1 MATRDSFWESM
12 LAAAA
17 VGILIGGCL
26 STPVPSPTSSPLPSP
41 TSTPTAPPTIGRS
54 PSPPPTATASQTVT
68 PTSPATPGP
77 SPSAA
82 TEGDVLDQAEI
93 DRHLDALARIA
104 GEEGGRRVAG
114 TEGYDASADYVAEQ
128 LAAMG
133 YEVDRQPFSFT
144 FFDEQAPVSLVI
156 GEQSWS
162 GAEWLHAMLYSAE
175 GVVTGALETV
185 GILNRQPVGTAG
197 CEADDWN
204 QFVTGRIAV
213 LAAGPCPRRSQVN
226 NAQDA
231 GAIALIGLYPAW
243 GADEIRRPTL
253 FEPDGIDIP
262 VIVAGEEPSS
272 ALLAAAATNATAEI
286 TVDVEMAP
294 ASDDNIFAELPG
306 TSTQVVMLGG
316 HLDSSLDGP
325 GINDNG
331 SGVATLLAMAA
342 AFAERPAPEHAIRFA
357 FWGAEEFG
365 THGSRHYVDNL
376 PARERERIEAYINL
390 DMVGS
395 PNAARFVYDDE
406 FGESGASAITVLL
419 LDALAENGTPGLPIS
434 SGGSDHSAFLNA
446 GIATGGVFSGIAP
459 LTPAEAQTFGGQAG
473 MPADPCY
480 HLACDDRSNVDTGSA
495 FHLGSAVATVVWSL
509 ANPDR

>member
-1 MATRDSFWESM
+1 MATRGVSRTKW
-12 LAAAA
+12 LASAVAA
-17 VGILIGGCL
+17 VLISGCL
-26 STPVPSPTSSPLPSP
+26 SASVASPTASPLP
-41 TSTPTAPPTIGRS
+41 TQTLAPTAGPTAS
-54 PSPPPTATASQTVT
+54 PVPTLGPTATASPTLT
-68 PTSPATPGP
+68 PTSPATPSP
-77 SPSAA
+77 SPS
-82 TEGDVLDQAEI
+82 TPTGGEELDQAEI
-93 DRHLDALARIA
+93 DRHLDALAGIA
-104 GEEGGRRVAG
+104 VDQSGRRAAG
-114 TEGYDASADYVAEQ
+114 TDGYDASADYVAGQ
-128 LAAMG
+128 LADMG
-133 YEVDRQPFSFT
+133 YQVSRQPFSFT
-144 FFDEQAPVSLVI
+144 YFDEQAPVSLVI

-175 GVVTGALETV
+175 GNVSGELQFV
-185 GILNRQPVGTAG
+185 GIVMELLGTAG

-204 QFVTGRIAV
+204 DFAAGRIAV
-213 LAAGPCPRRSQVN
+213 LASGPCPRRSQVI

-231 GAIALIGLYPAW
+231 GAIALIGLYPTW
-243 GADEIRRPTL
+243 GPNEIRRPTL
-253 FEPDGIDIP
+253 FESAGIDIP
-262 VIVAGEEPSS
+262 VIVAGEESAA

-294 ASDDNIFAELPG
+294 ASDDNVFAELPG

-342 AFAERPAPEHAIRFA
+342 AFAERPAPEHTIRFA

-365 THGSRHYVDNL
+365 THGSRYYVDNL
-376 PARERERIEAYINL
+376 PPIERDRIEAYINL

-395 PNAARFVYDDE
+395 PDAARFVYDDE
-406 FGESGASAITVLL
+406 FGQSGSSAITVLL
-419 LDALAENGTPGLPIS
+419 LDTMAENGTPGLPIS

-459 LTPAEAQTFGGQAG
+459 LTPEEAQLFSGQVG
-473 MPADPCY
+473 VQADPCY
-480 HLACDDRSNVDTGSA
+480 HLACDDRSNVDTQAA
-495 FHLGSAVATVVWSL
+495 FNLGSAVAAVVWSL